1 MPVEVRAVKLFK
13 QISTDDPRLH
23 NLSAKQGVN
32 LLKSDKTLR
41 SQIVIKIR
49 EQLED
54 DIPADQLTKALG
66 FSFEDIDANPHVDVV
81 HSEYFYE
88 LQQKSSDRDLVI
100 DSLLLESANLQTYKE
115 DLLFYIISKKLAH
128 NLMQLEDLTPEEK
141 YIYEH
146 KEAARLEKEKAQQE
160 EAETRALNKQRDMM
174 NNLDGEFA
182 QYSNTIAL

>member
-1 MPVEVRAVKLFK
+1 M
-13 QISTDDPRLH
+13 
-23 NLSAKQGVN
+23 
-32 LLKSDKTLR
+32 
-41 SQIVIKIR
+41 
-49 EQLED
+49 
-54 DIPADQLTKALG
+54 
-66 FSFEDIDANPHVDVV
+66 DVV

>member
-1 MPVEVRAVKLFK
+1 M
-13 QISTDDPRLH
+13 H
-23 NLSAKQGVN
+23 NLSAKQGVS
-32 LLKSDKTLR
+32 LLKTDKTLR

-54 DIPADQLTKALG
+54 DVPADQLTKALG

-115 DLLFYIISKKLAH
+115 DLLFYMISKKLAH
-128 NLMQLEDLTPEEK
+128 NLIEFEDLTPEEK

-146 KEAARLEKEKAQQE
+146 KEAARVEKEKALRE
-160 EAETRALNKQRDMM
+160 EAEANVLKKQRDMM
-174 NNLDGEFA
+174 KNLDSEFA